1 MKNKTAL
8 LTIIVILFLTSGIS
22 LALPPNILDF
32 SSSKYV
38 RRMEKLFHDKVV
50 HVCIVKKDG
59 MIFPSAIVFE
69 GKIDFLDDNGNQ
81 TSEQTFGPLMETR
94 VTESVD
100 GNYIYVFGAFK
111 DRPGGINRIYSHDGK
126 VILEKNTS
134 DRIGIKGLGI
144 PVEGKKFLVLARE
157 GELSLTDFKGDVVA
171 TKKILDKEKGEDG
184 DIEVAAT
191 RDGDKIFAGANKF
204 RLPPADNKQL
214 PIIYS
219 FDSNLNVLSQDSSS
233 FLMILDLQCTP
244 NGKFLVIRAE
254 ADSNRSPL
262 VITNSSFH
270 PLLSLENAHSVKFS
284 ADDHFL
290 IFEPRV
296 GPPQIISCSNWQV
309 LYKPSISIDDP
320 WLDTDISDNGSKAI
334 LFNGNEILIIDS
346 QKKEWHSA
354 SFPYSFMNCRISGNG
369 HRLILMGEFGFVV
382 YDIVTK

>member
-1 MKNKTAL
+1 MKNKTVL
-8 LTIIVILFLTSGIS
+8 LTIIVLLFMTSGITM
-22 LALPPNILDF
+22 ALPPNILDF
-32 SSSKYV
+32 SFAKYI

-69 GKIDFLDDNGNQ
+69 SKIVFLDDNGNQ
-81 TSEQTFGPLMETR
+81 TSEQVFGPLMETR

-126 VILEKNTS
+126 VLLEKDSS

-144 PVEGKKFLVLARE
+144 PVEGKKFLVLAKD
-157 GELSLTDFKGDVVA
+157 GELSLTNFKGDVIA
-171 TKKILDKEKGEDG
+171 NKKILDKEKGEDG

-191 RDGDKIFAGANKF
+191 QDGNKIFAGAN
-204 RLPPADNKQL
+204 RLILPPADNKQL
-214 PIIYS
+214 PILYS
-219 FDSNLNVLSQDSSS
+219 FDSNLNILSQDSSS

-244 NGKFLVIRAE
+244 NGKFLVIKAE
-254 ADSNRSPL
+254 ADGNRSPL
-262 VITNSSFH
+262 VITDSGYR

-284 ADDHFL
+284 ADNNYL
-290 IFEPRV
+290 IYEPRV
-296 GPPQIISCSNWQV
+296 GPPNIISCSNWQV
-309 LYKPSISIDDP
+309 FYQPAISNDYP
-320 WLDTDISDNGSKAI
+320 WLDTDISDDGSKAF
-334 LFNGNEILIIDS
+334 LFNGVEILIIDS

-354 SFPYSFMNCRISGNG
+354 SFPYSFMNCRISGNS